1 MNFNAPLH
9 NPWSAHL
16 TGQGNGGKKDIKKD
30 LNCKKKIK
38 ITLKIEKLKTDKKN
52 F

>member
-16 TGQGNGGKKDIKKD
+16 TGQGNGGKRRHKKG
-30 LNCKKKIK
+30 LNC
-38 ITLKIEKLKTDKKN
+38 EKFKLL
-52 F
+52 